1 MEGLSFGIL
10 RYPINNIEEFLPK
23 NIVSDGTTVCEAVS
37 SV

>member
-10 RYPINNIEEFLPK
+10 RYPIDKFEEFLLQ